1 MIAKWNIIVSSYLKI
16 LLPLM
21 LSLAACNT
29 TNAPVSVQTSNEA
42 SVTPKKISKAITL
55 HDVGGWH
62 NTMWRAGLYPK
73 TISRVAKVV
82 HANTVTVVDTHFIT
96 SLDESG
102 YKIAYRPRKHDWT
115 PTDGQW
121 MKIGNYADNN
131 DIELQMLVTLYNS
144 IGIDQWKTAADADKQ
159 NNTKFWDAY
168 FSQYSSLVSKRA
180 KVAEA
185 SGVDSI
191 VLGYDGSNDLAQDTK
206 YWKAMIESIK
216 AAGFTGQIG
225 LWTGL
230 DAQHNWSGIKIAED
244 KSTSSRVR
252 NTLSYFD
259 FVLLQTQDITK
270 NALQR
275 SLRSL
280 KRYNIPLQVMV
291 ITPSVST
298 GVSSKEYIEPA
309 TGINNKQNSL
319 APSRELNFEVQTGAY
334 QAIIDIINDPNFDYV
349 TGINSWGYHF
359 RDDLFYGYEPGDADY
374 QKSANVRKKPAE
386 QLLAK
391 WYKKWD

>member
-1 MIAKWNIIVSSYLKI
+1 MNYYSKF
-16 LLPLM
+16 LLSLI

-29 TNAPVSVQTSNEA
+29 TNAPVFFQASIEA
-42 SVTPKKISKAITL
+42 SVAPKKISKAITL

-96 SLDESG
+96 NLDESG

-121 MKIGNYADNN
+121 IKIGNYADNN
-131 DIELQMLVTLYNS
+131 DIQLQMLVMLHS
-144 IGIDQWKTAADADKQ
+144 EFGVDLWQTATDADKQ
-159 NNTKFWDAY
+159 NNTKFWDNY
-168 FSQYSSLVSKRA
+168 FEQYSSLVSQRA
-180 KVAEA
+180 KVAEKA
-185 SGVDSI
+185 GVDSI
-191 VLGYDGSNDLAQDTK
+191 VLGYDGSIDLAQNTK

-230 DAQHNWSGIKIAED
+230 DAQHNWSGIKIAEN
-244 KSTSSRVR
+244 KSSSSQVR

-280 KRYNIPLQVMV
+280 KRYNVPLQVMV
-291 ITPSVST
+291 ITPSVTT
-298 GVSSKEYIEPA
+298 GVTADEYIEPA
-309 TGINNKQNSL
+309 TGINNRGNSL
-319 APSRELNFEVQTGAY
+319 APSRELSLEVQNGAY
-334 QAIIDIINDPNFDYV
+334 QAVIDIINDPSFDYV

-359 RDDLFYGYEPGDADY
+359 RDDLYYGYEPGDADY
-374 QKSANVRKKPAE
+374 QKSANVRRKPAE

-391 WYKKWD
+391 WYKDWD